1 MKLKIYSVLI
11 LSIFTLKLNSQ
22 TANTIVF
29 KVYKKM
35 MLANDYS
42 VDAKIKSDIPM
53 IKILPVNAKVYFKQ
67 KDKFKIESKSIAILP
82 KQGFSDFSK
91 TIKDTNSYFAMI
103 AGEEMVNKTKTIIIN
118 LIPKMDTGDL
128 VLAKFWVNKEQSLV
142 YKSQLTTKSNGT
154 MLIDYFYLNTEP
166 QKFGLPDSIVFT
178 VDVKKFKIPKAVA
191 ADLNKTK
198 SSNNSNDKPLKKG
211 KIYIRFKNYAIN
223 KGISD
228 KVFVK

>member
-11 LSIFTLKLNSQ
+11 LFIFTLKLNSQ
-22 TANTIVF
+22 TANTIIF

-103 AGEEMVNKTKTIIIN
+103 AGEEMVNKTKTMIIN

-142 YKSQLTTKSNGT
+142 YKSQSTTKSNGT
-154 MLIDYFYLNTEP
+154 MLIDYFYFNTEP
-166 QKFGLPDSIVFT
+166 QKYGLPDSMVFT

-198 SSNNSNDKPLKKG
+198 SSNNNNDKPVKKG

-228 KVFVK
+228 KVFAK